1 MTWVIQ
7 VKGKTTMKGVE
18 KLVRK
23 NKKNKN
29 RNKKQK
35 IMRKIHGLILHVR
48 LDLAIQ

>member
-23 NKKNKN
+23 KQKNKTKDYEKN
-29 RNKKQK
+29 TWVND
-35 IMRKIHGLILHVR
+35 IVLHIR